1 MTILRERLIEMI
13 SEISQP
19 KIAMIRLRKLSRD
32 LYPTI
37 ELEERDDVLL
47 HTLEELA
54 SQHWIRFPRP
64 RTPKAWLSG
73 DRLPC
78 WVYLCDKSNLKEAV
92 DENLSFSRIEKY
104 EAEELTLQEI
114 RAKTPWCGKMMK
126 IGPSLPLSQETLRK
140 AVLVNEYM
148 RNRPLEPVPL
158 PVNERSLQLF
168 GYEKT
173 LKNIH
178 KMGMFGGRIS
188 LQDLDCYRVSE
199 PLQGVR
205 WPDKAIN
212 APILIV
218 ENSTTFYSAWME
230 NNSSPVYSAIVFG
243 RGKMLK
249 GIELATDSLEE
260 IRQES
265 ANRSHAIQLPEL
277 HYFGDLDPEGVEIP
291 IGINRV
297 RNKHGLEPLYPAL
310 ILYQRLLTFPE
321 QDPVHDWPKGL
332 ARSEL
337 IDWFGEPIATNVLN
351 AFDRQRRWA
360 QEWISIVIFKE
371 IFISSMKS

>member
-1 MTILRERLIEMI
+1 MTIFREQLLVML
-13 SEISQP
+13 SESPQA
-19 KIAMIRLRKLSRD
+19 KVTMVKLRKLSRE
-32 LYPTI
+32 LYPHI
-37 ELEERDDVLL
+37 DRAERDDLL
-47 HTLEELA
+47 LYALEELA
-54 SQHWIRFPRP
+54 SLQWIRIPRP
-64 RTPKAWLSG
+64 RTPKAWVKG
-73 DRLPC
+73 DKLPC
-78 WVYLCDKSNLKEAV
+78 WVDYCDKARIKQTANKEHNPSNEASKRGSLQAV
-92 DENLSFSRIEKY
+92 RSR
-104 EAEELTLQEI
+104 
-114 RAKTPWCGKMMK
+114 TPWCGKMMK

-178 KMGMFGGRIS
+178 KMGMFGGGIS

-230 NNSSPVYSAIVFG
+230 NNRSPVYSAIVFG

-297 RNKHGLEPLYPAL
+297 RKKHGLEPLYPAL

-332 ARSEL
+332 VRSDL
-337 IDWFGEPIATNVLN
+337 IDWLGEPIATNVLD

-360 QEWISIVIFKE
+360 QEWISIVTFKE
-371 IFISSMKS
+371 IFTANVK